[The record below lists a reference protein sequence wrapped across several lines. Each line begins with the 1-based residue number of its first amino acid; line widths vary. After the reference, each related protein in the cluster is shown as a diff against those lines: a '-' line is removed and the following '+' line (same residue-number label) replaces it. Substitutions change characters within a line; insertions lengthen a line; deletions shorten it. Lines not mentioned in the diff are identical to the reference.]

1 MLERIGLPPRTGIA
15 GQRRALP
22 RASLAASHRRADD
35 RAPPFETR
43 SRRCPFRE
51 RRPRWPR
58 SPTSPSA
65 RSRFTACTFQ
75 RGQRLDQGHTLEAVR
90 TGLQLA
96 PSMAR
101 VVCGDLNT
109 PRRKLES
116 GEVVSLARDSRGRLR
131 PERGPSGTRPSSVV
145 VPGLRDLGYR
155 DAYCSLHGY
164 RSGEPSWTWQRISGH
179 GGGWRLDQ
187 LFTSAELRPAACIYH
202 HAWRDEGLS
211 DHSALEADIV
221 PGEWG
226 SASAGQAVRHSPD
239 SLGNALKRLDGLCDR
254 LHRFLELL
262 HAIEPLSRRGNVARR
277 TRSESARSLA
287 TAVRSWPPLI
297 SSCVWS
303 SSTSP
308 VRRSSRPPDSIV
320 RAVEFSSA

>member
-1 MLERIGLPPRTGIA
+1 MRRSRSGGRCWSGLGCPHVRASLDSAERYRVPASRRRTGVLVGSSAALRDPFATLPVPGAETAVAAVADFAIGPIA
-15 GQRRALP
+15 IHCLHVPTRPTAGSRPHARGCSHRASARAEHGPCGVRRPQHPATQARERGGSLP
-22 RASLAASHRRADD
+22 RARLTRATAARARTQWD
-35 RAPPFETR
+35 
-43 SRRCPFRE
+43 
-51 RRPRWPR
+51 
-58 SPTSPSA
+58 
-65 RSRFTACTFQ
+65 
-75 RGQRLDQGHTLEAVR
+75 EAEL
-90 TGLQLA
+90 G
-96 PSMAR
+96 
-101 VVCGDLNT
+101 
-109 PRRKLES
+109 
-116 GEVVSLARDSRGRLR
+116 
-131 PERGPSGTRPSSVV
+131 V

-262 HAIEPLSRRGNVARR
+262 HAIEPLEQTGE
-277 TRSESARSLA
+277 RS
-287 TAVRSWPPLI
+287 PKDPQ
-297 SSCVWS
+297 
-303 SSTSP
+303 
-308 VRRSSRPPDSIV
+308 
-320 RAVEFSSA
+320 